1 MSEIL
6 IHGFVYVYST
16 YRFVYVLMG
25 LLFVVSWPLSKL
37 LDCVL
42 GEDHGTFYRRAQL
55 KVLVDLH
62 GPNSQAN
69 LSHQQEEEDDEP
81 LSIDEVLII
90 KVCTCSI
97 MKQ

>member
-6 IHGFVYVYST
+6 IHGFVYAYST
-16 YRFVYVLMG
+16 YRLVYVLMG

-62 GPNSQAN
+62 GANSQAN